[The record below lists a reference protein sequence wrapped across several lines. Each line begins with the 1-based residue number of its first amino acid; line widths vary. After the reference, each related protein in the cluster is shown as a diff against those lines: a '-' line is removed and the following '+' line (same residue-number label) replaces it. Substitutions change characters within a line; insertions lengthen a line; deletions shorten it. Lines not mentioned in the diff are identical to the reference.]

1 MGCLG
6 SKVSLQKAQN
16 PFIKYIQML
25 QTLGQL
31 LDEER
36 AALAEG
42 LVEMHFTQ
50 GEQIYEQGE
59 VGRTLYILYEG
70 EAVVIKDGIE
80 TDKLCASREIGS
92 AHFFGE
98 QALFA
103 DAIQSATVKVSS
115 NAAKILALD
124 RNTFNCMLGPFE
136 ELTSKKRNV
145 RIADLRKRH
154 KKIPLA
160 DVRHEK
166 IPRDALTT
174 QGRLLL
180 CHGKSGFIDLVV
192 HSTTGNK
199 YALRGVSKA
208 YIQNECRQKNI
219 MNQRNISLKLDSPF
233 IIKLYECYQEASTLY
248 FLHEPALGGDL
259 FRFYD
264 DHSLYGSE
272 KHAIYYSASVASAF
286 EHMHERR
293 IAYRNLKPENLL
305 LDEHGHVK
313 LSDMS
318 IAKFILGKA
327 YTMCGSSPDYYAP
340 EVVIRNGYTLAVD
353 WWSFGVLLHEF
364 MSGKTPFKADDELD
378 IFFKIKNF
386 KGFGKTSFPSQ
397 CQSPVGELIKA
408 VLIAAPEERLP
419 MRPGGIRK
427 LVNHDWY
434 TSSAFDWV
442 SLKEGTLDPP
452 QQPRTMKCMTR
463 DKKVRM
469 DDFKDDGSDWDKGFA
484 T

>member
-1 MGCLG
+1 MG
-6 SKVSLQKAQN
+6 
-16 PFIKYIQML
+16 
-25 QTLGQL
+25 
-31 LDEER
+31 
-36 AALAEG
+36 
-42 LVEMHFTQ
+42 
-50 GEQIYEQGE
+50 
-59 VGRTLYILYEG
+59 
-70 EAVVIKDGIE
+70 KDGVE
-80 TDKLCASREIGS
+80 TDKLCASREIAS
-92 AHFFGE
+92 AHIFGE
-98 QALFA
+98 QALFK
-103 DAIQSATVKVSS
+103 DDIQSATVKVSS
-115 NAAKILALD
+115 NTAKILALD
-124 RNTFNCMLGPFE
+124 RDTFNCMLGPFE
-136 ELTSKKRNV
+136 ELKSKNRNV

-154 KKIPLA
+154 KKIPQA

-180 CHGKSGFIDLVV
+180 CQNKTGFIDLVQ
-192 HSTTGNK
+192 STTGNK
-199 YALRGVSKA
+199 YALRCVSKA
-208 YIQNECRQKNI
+208 FIQNECRQKNI
-219 MNQRNISLKLDSPF
+219 MTHRNISLKFDSPF

-259 FRFYD
+259 LRMYD
-264 DHSLYGSE
+264 DNALYGSE
-272 KHAIYYSASVASAF
+272 RHARYYSASVASAL
-286 EHMHERR
+286 EHMHSRR

-305 LDEHGHVK
+305 LDEHGFLK

-353 WWSFGVLLHEF
+353 WWSFGVLLHEL

-386 KGFGKTSFPSQ
+386 KGFGKGSFPNQ
-397 CQSPVGELIKA
+397 CQSRVGELIKA
-408 VLIAAPEERLP
+408 LVIAAPEERLP
-419 MRPGGIRK
+419 MRPKGITN

-434 TSSAFDWV
+434 TSEVFDWV
-442 SLKEGTLDPP
+442 SLKEGRLDPP
-452 QQPRTMKCMTR
+452 QQPRMMKCMTR

-469 DDFKDDGSDWDKGFA
+469 DDFKDDGSNWDKGFA